1 MQKHSAY
8 VVIFEGIDACGK
20 TTLAHNFYDH
30 LVSYKKQFRRF
41 DSLINL
47 NNVITFP
54 NYQSVA
60 GEIIKTLI
68 NKELD
73 QDLRKVLA
81 AAFALDRMIYN
92 YPPTYNSSS
101 ILILNRFYPSN
112 FAYNYELDLGYLTNL
127 EHKSFVGN
135 EVFILDIDPETSFE
149 RRPDRRDNYE
159 KDLEYLGKVR
169 KRYLELAHKFGWKV
183 LDGNNKPDILLEE
196 VIAAVCN
203 SNDGLNIV
211 NV

>member
-1 MQKHSAY
+1 MRKHSAY

-20 TTLAHNFYDH
+20 TTLSKEFHDH
-30 LVSYKKQFRRF
+30 LKSYKNQFRRF
-41 DSLINL
+41 TSYINL
-47 NNVITFP
+47 NDVINFP
-54 NYQSVA
+54 DYTSVA
-60 GEIIKTLI
+60 GEIIRTLI

-81 AAFALDRMIYN
+81 AAFALDRMIYS
-92 YPPTYNSSS
+92 YPETYNSNDM
-101 ILILNRFYPSN
+101 LILNRYYPSN
-112 FAYNYELDLGYLTNL
+112 FAYNYELDLKFLMNL

-135 EVFILDIDPETSFE
+135 EVFILDIDPKTSFE

-183 LDGNNKPDILLEE
+183 LNGNDKPDNLLQE
-196 VIAAVCN
+196 VIDAVIN
-203 SNDGLNIV
+203 SNDGLNII